1 MLVLSCNTRIVSI
14 YSCSKA
20 RTVAKALVARLRDEL
35 HRQQYSITIQAAVG
49 GKILGTCS
57 TLIHILKPNFQQLMR
72 LGPRLLAQPGPM
84 RQSFLTFLFLYNIR
98 QIFKTFLVVSSYK
111 KRCFYNIYFP
121 AKLFLKCFSKLI
133 S

>member
-1 MLVLSCNTRIVSI
+1 MFFSFRLRLAKLNNYSICVGISCNNRTMSI
-14 YSCSKA
+14 YSSSKA

-72 LGPRLLAQPGPM
+72 LGPRLLAQPGPR
-84 RQSFLTFLFLYNIR
+84 RQSFLTFPFLYNIPVC
-98 QIFKTFLVVSSYK
+98 QKNLTFLVPVVS
-111 KRCFYNIYFP
+111 
-121 AKLFLKCFSKLI
+121 
-133 S
+133 